1 VLKRRC
7 SCFRRQLNE
16 LWSTGIY
23 FPNFPICRKIKKV
36 KITRQAN
43 LHCQKN
49 HSNDSGCAPGV
60 VLFYCV
66 EHEVCIGYVVLSNV
80 ESPNVP
86 FEILATRFKKMPEI
100 VIYDNGCNLNEY
112 ILNRTPYLFRRT
124 QILVD
129 GFHFHSHTN
138 CAPTFS
144 TSENSYLSTNLNTSL
159 FEQKNARLAKLKN
172 TAPLMRSRVFMSLL
186 RFAVS
191 HLNYKK
197 KMQLLDQ
204 KKQNVTTYH

>member
-1 VLKRRC
+1 L
-7 SCFRRQLNE
+7 SE
-16 LWSTGIY
+16 LWSTGVY
-23 FPNFPICRKIKKV
+23 FPNFPIKRKIKKV
-36 KITRQAN
+36 NITRQEK
-43 LHCQKN
+43 LRCHKL

-66 EHEVCIGYVVLSNV
+66 EHEVCIGYVVLTNV

-86 FEILATRFKKMPEI
+86 FEILATRFDKMPEI

-138 CAPTFS
+138 CASTFS
-144 TSENSYLSTNLNTSL
+144 TSENMYLSSNLNTSL

-186 RFAVS
+186 GVAVS

-197 KMQLLDQ
+197 KMQLLQ
-204 KKQNVTTYH
+204 KNSKVSINRK